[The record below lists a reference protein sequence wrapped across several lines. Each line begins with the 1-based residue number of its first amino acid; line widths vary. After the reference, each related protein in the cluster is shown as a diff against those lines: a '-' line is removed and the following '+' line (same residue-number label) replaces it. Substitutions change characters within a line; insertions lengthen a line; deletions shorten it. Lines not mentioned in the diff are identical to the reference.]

1 MKHILFIFFFVFGCT
16 MPSMVNAQANGGV
29 HTITR
34 GGSKTKPSNNNGGSA
49 NSKKKKTTKTTTT
62 TTPSSKKT
70 TKSTIPSSKTT
81 ATTSPSS
88 SISRDQILSNLV
100 ANMVYVEGGTFT
112 MGATSEQGSHVDS
125 DEKPAHQ
132 VTLSSFSIGKYEV
145 MQEEWEAVMGSN
157 PSKYKGAKH
166 PVENVSW
173 EDCQTFIRKLNQLT
187 GRNFR
192 LPTEAEWEYAAR
204 GGRNSRGY
212 KYAGTT
218 SYIDGVAW
226 YYGNS
231 GNTTHP
237 VGQKNANELG
247 LYDMSGNVWEWC
259 ADWKGSY
266 SSSLQTNPQGPSSG
280 LYRVFRGGCLSLAA
294 WSCRV
299 SIRGLN
305 YPSYRT
311 INLGLRL
318 AL

>member
-1 MKHILFIFFFVFGCT
+1 MKQRLFTCILALLFVGI
-16 MPSMVNAQANGGV
+16 MPAVVYAQANGGV

-34 GGSKTKPSNNNGGSA
+34 GGSKTKPSNGGKAKPNNNKPKPNNNNGRSG
-49 NSKKKKTTKTTTT
+49 NSKKKTTTT
-62 TTPSSKKT
+62 TTT
-70 TKSTIPSSKTT
+70 R
-81 ATTSPSS
+81 TTS
-88 SISRDQILSNLV
+88 SRDRILANLV
-100 ANMVYVEGGTFT
+100 ANMVYVQGGTFT
-112 MGATSEQGSHVDS
+112 MGASSEQGSDAYD

-145 MQEEWEAVMGSN
+145 TQEEWEAVMGSN
-157 PSKYKGAKH
+157 PSNFKGAKR
-166 PVENVSW
+166 PVECVSW
-173 EDCQTFIRKLNQLT
+173 DDCQAFIRKLNQLT

-218 SYIDGVAW
+218 SYLDGNAW
-226 YYGNS
+226 YGDNS

-259 ADWKGSY
+259 ADWYGGY
-266 SSSLQTNPQGPSSG
+266 SSSSQTNPQGPSSG
-280 LYRVFRGGCLSLAA
+280 SIRVFRGGSWFDDARF
-294 WSCRV
+294 CRV
-299 SIRGLN
+299 SHRIYCDPGSR
-305 YPSYRT
+305 SFS
-311 INLGLRL
+311 LGLRL